1 MLHQPAPYAG
11 VLLLP
16 MTNEAA
22 TTEPLVFCQPD
33 GRRIK
38 LTAPVV
44 AQLLRYAQHQPA
56 DKEAGGVLIGRY
68 LCDSDDIVVDQVT
81 EPMPGDKRGRYF
93 FHRAQKAHQQVI
105 EQAWQTS
112 QGTRTYLGE
121 WHTHPEAR
129 PTPSGVDTSDWR
141 RKLRQDQYFDRL
153 FFIIVGTQQV
163 RAWVGN
169 RKESNPIALK
179 SLLT

>member
-1 MLHQPAPYAG
+1 
-11 VLLLP
+11 
-16 MTNEAA
+16 MTNETA

-38 LTAPVV
+38 LTASVV
-44 AQLLRYAQHQPA
+44 AQLLRYAQHQLT

-93 FHRAQKAHQQVI
+93 FHRAQKAHQHAI
-105 EQAWQTS
+105 EQAWQAS

-121 WHTHPEAR
+121 WHTHPEAH
-129 PTPSGVDTSDWR
+129 PTPSGVDTGDWR
-141 RKLRQDQYFDRL
+141 RKLQQDQYFERL
-153 FFIIVGTQQV
+153 FFVIVGTQEV
-163 RAWVGN
+163 RVWCGS
-169 RKESNPIALK
+169 RKQAKLISLQSHPVES
-179 SLLT
+179 